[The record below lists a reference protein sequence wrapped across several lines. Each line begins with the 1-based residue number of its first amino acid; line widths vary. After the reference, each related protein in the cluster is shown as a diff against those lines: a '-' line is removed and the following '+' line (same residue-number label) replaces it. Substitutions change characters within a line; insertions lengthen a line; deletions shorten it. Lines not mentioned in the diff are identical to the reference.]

1 MAENLRITTPVTVSG
16 DRSGNIKGA
25 NAPTPIGNIDP
36 SQVLNKENAA
46 QAQDRNANMQ
56 WNNNSVF
63 QSFVNKLK
71 AAPPVSQTLGKLLNG
86 VTSELNTTSVASP
99 AGQIMS
105 ELIESTVM
113 TEEQMLENLLF
124 QSSNSTKFNTELF
137 DLFKVLAKNGKSER
151 LNQCIGRF
159 LKAYDGYFNANQTM
173 STVAKQLQKLLDYIP
188 KSYRVPIEEAINE
201 LDMSQTNDSTIQH
214 NLGVLKDNVLPTLGK
229 YFATF
234 NDFGEGRN
242 KLSLIM
248 HDISRLNVSTADE
261 LGARFNEL
269 IEYMKYEMNVPAS
282 ELKTIEQMFSNAMES
297 AAKGNENKLI
307 DTLAKMLNSD
317 ATRGLSATGQGMIRE
332 TMQTLLL
339 DYNVYMPFAH
349 YFLPVSYKD
358 KQLMTDIWVEKD
370 GDGTSAEQKRKIY
383 INFDISDMGSF
394 QAIIELAGYNV
405 DCKLHLP
412 QDLKK
417 ELSKINGDVEQIF
430 KSVGFESAKI
440 TTVAHPID
448 IKAQIIKRIGERGD
462 SIDVTI

>member
-36 SQVLNKENAA
+36 SQVLNKDNASA
-46 QAQDRNANMQ
+46 PQDRNASMQ

-63 QSFVNKLK
+63 QNFVSKLK
-71 AAPPVSQTLGKLLNG
+71 ASTPVSQTLGKLLNG
-86 VTSELNTTSVASP
+86 ATAELNATTVNSP
-99 AGQIMS
+99 AGQLMS
-105 ELIESTVM
+105 ELVESTVM
-113 TEEQMLENLLF
+113 TKEQMLENLLF
-124 QSSNSTKFNTELF
+124 QNSNSTKFNAELF
-137 DLFKVLAKNGKSER
+137 DLFKVLAKDGKSER

-173 STVAKQLQKLLDYIP
+173 NTVAKQLQKLLGYIP
-188 KSYRVPIEEAINE
+188 KSYRVPIEEAINQ
-201 LDMSQTNDSTIQH
+201 LDVSQTNDSTIQQ
-214 NLGVLKDNVLPTLGK
+214 NLVVLKDNVLPTLGK

-248 HDISRLNVSTADE
+248 HDISRLNVSTSDE

-282 ELKTIEQMFSNAMES
+282 QLKTIEQMFSDAMES
-297 AAKGNENKLI
+297 VEKGSENKLI

-317 ATRGLSATGQGMIRE
+317 ATLGLSATGQGMIRE

-349 YFLPVSYKD
+349 YFLPVAYEG
-358 KQLMTDIWVEKD
+358 KQLMSDIWVEKD
-370 GDGTSAEQKRKIY
+370 GDGSSADQKRKIY

-394 QAIIELAGYNV
+394 QAIIELSGYNV

-412 QDLKK
+412 QNLKK

-448 IKAQIIKRIGERGD
+448 VKAFIVKKVSERSD
-462 SIDVTI
+462 SIDVTV

>member
-124 QSSNSTKFNTELF
+124 QSSNSTKFNAELF

-173 STVAKQLQKLLDYIP
+173 STVAKQLQKLLDYVP

-448 IKAQIIKRIGERGD
+448 IKAQIIKRIGERSD